1 MIKNSMK
8 KTTAIIVISAS
19 LFLSACAAI
28 PPGSDYISCAGGG
41 NYTVCKKIKVCGPDE
56 SVLIEDHF
64 FDGKLH
70 KSVEQPCA
78 GE

>member
-1 MIKNSMK
+1 MK
-8 KTTAIIVISAS
+8 AKLAAISCVT
-19 LFLSACAAI
+19 LLLSACAAI